1 MNFYF
6 QVSQSILEP
15 NHSKKQG
22 GSPFSILPTL
32 EQKEP
37 QQTNQKS
44 FDSKKFSIFRLGEVF
59 SDIKKELRSKSQ
71 NLTHPLTS
79 MTLQDPNIL
88 IAEKIPNNTKQRTYV
103 FNIL

>member
-71 NLTHPLTS
+71 NLTHLPSLTS
-79 MTLQDPNIL
+79 TTSKSQHENFK
-88 IAEKIPNNTKQRTYV
+88 KISTAKNSNFV
-103 FNIL
+103 